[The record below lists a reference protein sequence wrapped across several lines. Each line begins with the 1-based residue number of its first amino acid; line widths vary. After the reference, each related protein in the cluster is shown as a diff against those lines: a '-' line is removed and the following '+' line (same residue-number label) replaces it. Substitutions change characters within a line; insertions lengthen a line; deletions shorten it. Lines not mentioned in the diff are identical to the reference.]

1 MLLLLGSA
9 GLEGEGKRDV
19 RIELR
24 GAQSAVVPREYVT
37 VSSMEPVLSAT
48 EPRPRPQ
55 ISSSAVSLKL
65 LATAIILVF
74 LYYAAGVVITL
85 LLSILLAYFLDP
97 IVEYLER
104 MRMPRTIA
112 AMITVLVVIAIMGAV
127 GYGLWSRTSDFAEN
141 WPKYGG
147 MLRQAVASVESKI
160 NGLERQVSQTSAVE
174 EPHPRTEAGA
184 ANVVRTLIVRII
196 GSLYALLLEV
206 TFVPFLV
213 FFMLAEKQEVWHG
226 TLQLFPVSKRTAVK
240 ETLEDLRDVLR
251 DYLVGMCLVTAVV
264 IATSSLFFW
273 AMGLDYP
280 ILTGIASGLLNMV
293 PYIGA
298 VLAWFPAFVIA
309 LAKFKAVSSYA
320 LIAGVLMAIHMLSN
334 NLLAPAL
341 VGKRVR
347 LNALSIT
354 VALLFWGWLWGG
366 MGLLLAIPLTA
377 ALRVICEHTES
388 WKPVGRW
395 LSA

>member
-1 MLLLLGSA
+1 VGKHRRDSA
-9 GLEGEGKRDV
+9 DAGVEHSSEQTADRP
-19 RIELR
+19 
-24 GAQSAVVPREYVT
+24 SEYAT
-37 VSSMEPVLSAT
+37 VSSMEPFLTVP
-48 EPRPRPQ
+48 EPRRETQ
-55 ISSSAVSLKL
+55 ISSSNVSLKL
-65 LATAIILVF
+65 LAAALILTF

-85 LLSILLAYFLDP
+85 LLSILIAYFLDP
-97 IVEYLER
+97 VVEYLER
-104 MRMPRTIA
+104 LRMPRTLA
-112 AMITVLVVIAIMGAV
+112 AMVTVLVLISVLVAV
-127 GYGLWSRTSDFAEN
+127 GYGLSSRASDFAEN
-141 WPKYGG
+141 WPKYGS
-147 MLRQAVASVESKI
+147 MIHQAVDAVQAKI
-160 NGLERQVSQTSAVE
+160 NGLERQVTQSKEPE
-174 EPHPRTEAGA
+174 ESHARAEAGA
-184 ANVVRTLIVRII
+184 QNALRALVVRIV
-196 GSLYALLLEV
+196 GSLYALVLEV

-213 FFMLAEKQEVWHG
+213 FFMLAGKQEVWHG
-226 TLQLFPVSKRTAVK
+226 TLQLFPVSRRTAVK

-264 IATSSLFFW
+264 ITASSLFFW
-273 AMGLDYP
+273 FMGLDYP
-280 ILTGIASGLLNMV
+280 ILTGIVSGLLNMV

-298 VLAWFPAFVIA
+298 VMAWLPAFVIA
-309 LAKFKAVSSYA
+309 LAKFKAVGSYA

-354 VALLFWGWLWGG
+354 IALLFWGWIWGG